1 MLLFGVLPMLLIACT
16 LDGLQPTNH
25 VPAGAL
31 PTPVRERGPDGA
43 DRFVCEIRDVRTL
56 AGNISTSGIDTLRF
70 VGMGCV
76 NLVDA
81 DSQLSIRDCQL
92 EWIIDDSTPA
102 DYAPVLID
110 GGILEV
116 DNVRS
121 VVAAEVRSVSTSD
134 DFAGPPMRAILRA
147 RGAKSVSVKAFD
159 GFAEGQVPVMF
170 LHSTSPGAGIHVD
183 RAHLRRMGAGIYL
196 ASFGTA
202 VIEDFSAEDCNMSAI
217 AAMAGD
223 SIIVDRARISRQG
236 RVDSRG
242 MAGTGDGMTLD
253 GIRIA
258 IARDSSFLEGGC
270 YGISLLGGRMDLQ
283 LTRCE
288 LSGGLTHAIYSG
300 GANSPDLVPDR
311 RLLLEGCW
319 FVGNV
324 GSDCVAV
331 GFGHVEVR
339 CHGGSNFVH
348 KPQQVGVDNRLGCAW
363 PVVGERLDGS
373 GFDIVRKLR

>member
-1 MLLFGVLPMLLIACT
+1 MPMLLSACMS
-16 LDGLQPTNH
+16 DSPQPTNR
-25 VPAGAL
+25 VSAGAL
-31 PTPVRERGPDGA
+31 PTPVRERGPDGM
-43 DRFVCEIRDVRTL
+43 DRLVCEVRDVITL
-56 AGNISTSGIDTLRF
+56 AGNIGTSGIDTLRF
-70 VGMGCV
+70 VGIGCV

-110 GGILEV
+110 GGILEIE
-116 DNVRS
+116 NVRS
-121 VVAAEVRSVSTSD
+121 VVTGVVHSALTSG
-134 DFAGPPMRAILRA
+134 DFAGPPTRAFLRA
-147 RGAKSVSVKAFD
+147 RRAKSVSVKAFD
-159 GFAEGQVPVMF
+159 GLAEGQVPVMF

-196 ASFGTA
+196 GDFGTA

-217 AAMAGD
+217 AAMGGD
-223 SIIVDRARISRQG
+223 SIVVDRAIVSRQG
-236 RVDSRG
+236 RLDSRG
-242 MAGTGDGMTLD
+242 MVGTGDGMTLD
-253 GIRIA
+253 GIRSA
-258 IARDSSFLEGGC
+258 IVRDSFFLEGGC
-270 YGISLLGGRMDLQ
+270 YGISLLGDRMDLQ

-288 LSGGLTHAIYSG
+288 LSGGITHAIYSG

-311 RLLLEGCW
+311 RLRLEGCR

-331 GFGHVEVR
+331 GFGHVEVQ
-339 CHGGSNFVH
+339 CHGGSNVVP
-348 KPQQVGVDNRLGCAW
+348 KPQQVGVYNRPGFAW